1 MPEKL
6 EYVLVGVGVLGAVLV
21 ASYMP
26 GIVASK
32 SLSYVER
39 TGDEPVEIRNI
50 DSVPGIDLN
59 SLALCRQQGLM

>member
-1 MPEKL
+1 MIEKVD
-6 EYVLVGVGVLGAVLV
+6 YVLVGVGVLGAVLI

-32 SLSYVER
+32 SLSYQR

-59 SLALCRQQGLM
+59 SLAICRQQGVM